1 MAKRRG
7 SRKSGVLR
15 TTKRVAQKTVG
26 FLEKGLSGLFG
37 VVKEGVQMGVKDVKK
52 GVKMVSSRRKH
63 RKSKRRST
71 RRKH

>member
-7 SRKSGVLR
+7 TRKSGVLR

-63 RKSKRRST
+63 RKSRRHST